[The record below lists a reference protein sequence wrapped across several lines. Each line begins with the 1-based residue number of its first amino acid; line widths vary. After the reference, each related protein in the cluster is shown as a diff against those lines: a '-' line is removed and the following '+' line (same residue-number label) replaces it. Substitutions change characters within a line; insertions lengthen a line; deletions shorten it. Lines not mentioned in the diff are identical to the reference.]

1 MFHVSLDCRNVD
13 IGVGRRVG
21 PCVYVCEREAE
32 GTAELTTNAKRRLI
46 AVGGFGDLHKKGN
59 LRLGRSRRHRRR
71 RHNAASERRHYER
84 DGAFSTNLGSR
95 A

>member
-46 AVGGFGDLHKKGN
+46 AVGGFGDLHKK
-59 LRLGRSRRHRRR
+59 RKSPTRSVTP
-71 RHNAASERRHYER
+71 S
-84 DGAFSTNLGSR
+84 
-95 A
+95 

>member
-13 IGVGRRVG
+13 IGVGRRVVG
-21 PCVYVCEREAE
+21 PCMCASVRRK
-32 GTAELTTNAKRRLI
+32 GTTNANRRLI

-59 LRLGRSRRHRRR
+59 LRLGRSRRH
-71 RHNAASERRHYER
+71 NAASERRHYER

>member
-1 MFHVSLDCRNVD
+1 M
-13 IGVGRRVG
+13 
-21 PCVYVCEREAE
+21 YVCASEREAE

-59 LRLGRSRRHRRR
+59 LRLGR
-71 RHNAASERRHYER
+71 RHNAASERGHYEH
-84 DGAFSTNLGSR
+84 DGAFSTNLGSK

>member
-1 MFHVSLDCRNVD
+1 M
-13 IGVGRRVG
+13 
-21 PCVYVCEREAE
+21 YVCASEREAE

-59 LRLGRSRRHRRR
+59 LRLGRSRRHRH
-71 RHNAASERRHYER
+71 RHNAASKRRHYER

>member
-21 PCVYVCEREAE
+21 PCMYVCEREAE
-32 GTAELTTNAKRRLI
+32 GTAWLTTNAKRRLI

-59 LRLGRSRRHRRR
+59 LRLGRSRRH
-71 RHNAASERRHYER
+71 NAASERGHYER
-84 DGAFSTNLGSR
+84 DGGAFSTNLGSR